1 MKHPEGKLCLNC
13 LQPLQEG
20 DKYCG
25 ACGQRDEP
33 PLPRFSQ
40 MVTDFL
46 GDYFSFDAKLWRSV
60 GPLLYKPGY
69 LTKAFWSGKHMR
81 YIPPLR
87 MFLFLSVVFVLLL
100 NFTIE
105 PDKLM
110 SGITTPD
117 ENGQIALMSL
127 DEADSAGSPVIALD
141 SMIRSLYPAH
151 SPAAIAD
158 TILSN
163 RADVNRFTRLVV
175 AQIVKLQVSRGAA
188 LASYLISNTTL
199 ILSILLVLL
208 ALLLKIVTWKRH
220 LPFLAH
226 LVASL
231 HIHAVL
237 LLLMLV
243 LQLTGNLFTGKAV
256 WIIMAGMS
264 IYIFFAIRNAYRQN
278 SRFVLRPIAIAFVYN
293 LIFLPVTM
301 VIALLAGFL
310 LM

>member
-1 MKHPEGKLCLNC
+1 
-13 LQPLQEG
+13 
-20 DKYCG
+20 
-25 ACGQRDEP
+25 
-33 PLPRFSQ
+33 
-40 MVTDFL
+40 MVTDFF

-60 GPLLYKPGY
+60 GPLLWKPGY
-69 LTKAFWSGKHMR
+69 LTKAYWSGKHMR

-100 NFTIE
+100 NFTLE
-105 PDKLM
+105 PDTLM

-117 ENGQIALMSL
+117 ENGQIALLGIDST
-127 DEADSAGSPVIALD
+127 DSAGSPVLALD
-141 SMIRSLYPAH
+141 STILSLYPAH

-163 RADVNRFTRLVV
+163 QSEVNRFTRLVV

-208 ALLLKIVTWKRH
+208 ALLLKVITRRRH

-243 LQLTGNLFTGKAV
+243 LQLTGILFTSKSV
-256 WIIMAGMS
+256 WIIMGCMAV
-264 IYIFFAIRNAYRQN
+264 YIFLAIRNAYRQN
-278 SRFVLRPIAIAFVYN
+278 SRFVLRPLAVAFVYN